1 MGEDSGRVVSQGAAA
16 AATADPAPRPA
27 PKPGLAAQR
36 PPASFITHWL
46 GAARAQ
52 RLARASLVAP
62 IVVSLLVLGLYPLVF
77 TVAASL
83 SRSTLGRPFQSWVGL
98 DNFAQVLGH
107 PDLVQTLPRTVTYA
121 LGVSAL
127 STLLGLLMALAL
139 YHAARKGAWAR
150 ALILLPLMVPPVI
163 AGNLWKLIYNPGG
176 GLLTTLLNRL
186 GVDAAGLAP
195 LASISWALPAIA
207 LADVWQWSPLVA
219 LLVLAALL
227 AQDDAV
233 IDAAQLDG
241 ASGWQ
246 LFRHITLPAIAGTL
260 ATAFFIRLVLAFK
273 VFDLIF
279 ITTSGGPGQATTTA
293 SYAIY
298 QAALRSFD
306 IGRAAAITLLLAGV
320 VTLITLPLGKL
331 ARRLNEHG

>member
-1 MGEDSGRVVSQGAAA
+1 MSQGAAA
-16 AATADPAPRPA
+16 DSAPRLA
-27 PKPGLAAQR
+27 PE
-36 PPASFITHWL
+36 PASEAPRAQPAFFTQWL
-46 GAARAQ
+46 GEARAE
-52 RLARASLVAP
+52 RWARASLVVP
-62 IVVSLLVLGLYPLVF
+62 IMLSLIVLGLYPLVF
-77 TVAASL
+77 TVAAAL

-107 PDLVQTLPRTVTYA
+107 PDLVQTLPRTVAYA
-121 LGVSAL
+121 FGVSAL
-127 STLLGLLMALAL
+127 STVLGLLTALAL
-139 YHAARKGAWAR
+139 FHAVRKSAWVR
-150 ALILLPLMVPPVI
+150 ALLLLPLMVPPVI

-176 GLLTTLLNRL
+176 GLLATLLAWL
-186 GVDAAGLAP
+186 GLDATGIAP
-195 LASISWALPAIA
+195 LASTSWALPAIA

-227 AQDDAV
+227 AQDEAV
-233 IDAAQLDG
+233 TDAAQLDG

-260 ATAFFIRLVLAFK
+260 AVAFFIRLVLAFK
-273 VFDLIF
+273 VFDLVF

-306 IGRAAAITLLLAGV
+306 IGRAAAITLLLALLI
-320 VTLITLPLGKL
+320 TAITLPLGWWV
-331 ARRLNEHG
+331 RRLNRHG